1 MTVFN
6 ATNPMS
12 VHIAAESIIS
22 DADLDGV
29 TQSMVVSL
37 RSAHDGDS
45 LSVDGCSTS
54 ANDEVCHLQ

>member
-1 MTVFN
+1 
-6 ATNPMS
+6 MS